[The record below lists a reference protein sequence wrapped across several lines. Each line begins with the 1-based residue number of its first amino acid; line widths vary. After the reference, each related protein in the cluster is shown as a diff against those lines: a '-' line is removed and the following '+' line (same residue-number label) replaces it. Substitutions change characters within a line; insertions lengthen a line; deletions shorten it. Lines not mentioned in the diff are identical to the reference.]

1 MVNNREKTSEDKFD
15 SHKKNRNEQIAN
27 YGMAPEASS
36 FFRWYNYRITLL
48 LWHSFF
54 TYIKDWP
61 AKIYVYGSLSIKF
74 WFLEP

>member
-48 LWHSFF
+48 L
-54 TYIKDWP
+54 
-61 AKIYVYGSLSIKF
+61 
-74 WFLEP
+74 